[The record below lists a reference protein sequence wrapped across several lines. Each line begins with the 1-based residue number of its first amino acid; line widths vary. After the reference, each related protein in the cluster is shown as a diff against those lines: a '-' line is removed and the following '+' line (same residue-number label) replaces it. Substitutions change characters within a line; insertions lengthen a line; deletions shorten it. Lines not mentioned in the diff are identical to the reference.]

1 MEDLSTVQS
10 VIKNNLIYQRE
21 EEIGKMVES
30 RTVKRKIIIKRIS
43 KVNSSIEKKSK
54 FTSVN
59 G

>member
-10 VIKNNLIYQRE
+10 VIQNNLIYQRE

-43 KVNSSIEKKSK
+43 KVNSSIEKKK
-54 FTSVN
+54 
-59 G
+59 